1 MNKVKKISV
10 FLLLLIMTVCIVFL
24 PQLLNEQNE
33 ERLLNKKIHWDY
45 NMRNT
50 TKITSNQV
58 AELYYNREIGIG
70 VYNDVSLD
78 IENYEPSLI
87 QEKSFELFE
96 TVFENNEPICEH
108 IKMMIINGTLHY
120 SQSST
125 LIKLDN
131 QPIALNFIV
140 VVITSSDGTFE
151 FVYEEKTKTLI
162 SLSCVS
168 LSYYLNYEQE
178 ETSLIASLELAVK
191 SYYENQ
197 LQLGANEYYC
207 SNELVDKDAMKE
219 YYTEFGIL
227 QCPIDVKEK

>member
-10 FLLLLIMTVCIVFL
+10 FLLLLIMTVSIVFL
-24 PQLLNEQNE
+24 PQLMSKQNE

-58 AELYYNREIGIG
+58 AELYYNREVGIG
-70 VYNDVSLD
+70 VYNDVSD
-78 IENYEPSLI
+78 IENYEPSLM

-96 TVFENNEPICEH
+96 TVFENNEPIYEH
-108 IKMMIINGTLHY
+108 IKTIITNGTPHY

-131 QPIALNFIV
+131 QPIALNFIDV
-140 VVITSSDGTFE
+140 AITSSDGTFE

-162 SLSCVS
+162 SFSCVS
-168 LSYYLNYEQE
+168 FSYYLNYEQKD
-178 ETSLIASLELAVK
+178 TSLIDSLEVEVQN
-191 SYYENQ
+191 YYENQ
-197 LQLGANEYYC
+197 LEIGTNGYYC
-207 SNELVDKDAMKE
+207 SNELVDKDSLKE

>member
-24 PQLLNEQNE
+24 PQLMNEQNE

-58 AELYYNREIGIG
+58 AELYYNRETGIG
-70 VYNDVSLD
+70 VYNDASLD
-78 IENYEPSLI
+78 IGNYEPSLI

-96 TVFENNEPICEH
+96 TVFENNEPIYEH
-108 IKMMIINGTLHY
+108 IKMMITNGTLHY

-131 QPIALNFIV
+131 QPIALNFID

-168 LSYYLNYEQE
+168 SSYYLNYQYDNI
-178 ETSLIASLELAVK
+178 SFIKSAVK
-191 SYYENQ
+191 DYYEI
-197 LQLGANEYYC
+197 QLGIDTSEYYY
-207 SNELVDKDAMKE
+207 SNELVQKNDMKE
-219 YYTEFGIL
+219 YSTEFGIL
-227 QCPIDVKEK
+227 QCPIDIKEN

>member
-10 FLLLLIMTVCIVFL
+10 FLLLLIMTVSIVFL
-24 PQLLNEQNE
+24 PQLMSEQNE

-58 AELYYNREIGIG
+58 AELYYNREVGIG
-70 VYNDVSLD
+70 VYNDVSD
-78 IENYEPSLI
+78 IENYEPSLM

-96 TVFENNEPICEH
+96 TVFENSEPIYEH
-108 IKMMIINGTLHY
+108 IKMIITNGTPHY

-131 QPIALNFIV
+131 QPIALNFID
-140 VVITSSDGTFE
+140 VVIASSDGTFE

-162 SLSCVS
+162 SFSCVS
-168 LSYYLNYEQE
+168 FSYYLNYEQKD
-178 ETSLIASLELAVK
+178 TSLIDSLEVEVQN
-191 SYYENQ
+191 YYENQ
-197 LQLGANEYYC
+197 LEIGTNGYYC
-207 SNELVDKDAMKE
+207 SNELVDKDSLKE